1 MNFVMDLSVRE
12 FLDLHAES
20 RMALN
25 KDELIIN
32 IWNYANELAGEKFD
46 LESPITSLSGG
57 QSRALMIADTAIL
70 SKSPIVLIDEIENAG
85 IDRKKALELLV
96 GNNKIV
102 LMSTHDPI
110 LALMADKRIVIKN
123 GGIDK
128 IINTSQDE
136 LAILNKLS
144 FVDDI
149 LQDMRNKLRK
159 GKILDFDI
167 NFLNSILI

>member
-1 MNFVMDLSVRE
+1 
-12 FLDLHAES
+12 
-20 RMALN
+20 
-25 KDELIIN
+25 
-32 IWNYANELAGEKFD
+32 
-46 LESPITSLSGG
+46 
-57 QSRALMIADTAIL
+57 
-70 SKSPIVLIDEIENAG
+70 
-85 IDRKKALELLV
+85 
-96 GNNKIV
+96 
-102 LMSTHDPI
+102 MSTHDPI

-128 IINTSQDE
+128 IINTSKDE

>member
-1 MNFVMDLSVRE
+1 
-12 FLDLHAES
+12 
-20 RMALN
+20 
-25 KDELIIN
+25 
-32 IWNYANELAGEKFD
+32 
-46 LESPITSLSGG
+46 
-57 QSRALMIADTAIL
+57 
-70 SKSPIVLIDEIENAG
+70 
-85 IDRKKALELLV
+85 
-96 GNNKIV
+96 
-102 LMSTHDPI
+102 MSTHDPI